1 MKILKN
7 SRLYSY
13 ILVSLIAL
21 LAGFALASK
30 DDSITPFIQ
39 AQEIDQIVV
48 EEKTEAIPLNF
59 NNPYIFADIA
69 ARVDAAV
76 VLVTSEIE
84 VQGSSYQYFPFN
96 DPFFEFFFGEHFQLP
111 DRRPQTQEG
120 YGSGFIVS
128 EDGYVVTN
136 EHVVHDAVK
145 IMITVSDHDEPLPA
159 EVIWSDYDSD
169 LAILKINAD
178 RKFQTV
184 KLGDSDSIRPGE
196 PVLAIG
202 NPFGYEHTV
211 TQGVISALGRPISIR
226 GDNNE
231 RPRIYS
237 NLIQTDAAINPG
249 NSGGPLLNI
258 KGEVIGINT
267 AVSLQGQGIGF
278 AIPINE
284 VKSIVKDL
292 QETGE
297 IIRPWLGIQYKEM
310 DKRYIEEYKEYYGLK
325 ELNGVTIIK
334 VITDSPAEKAGLRA
348 NDIITKID
356 DVVIEELDDVANY
369 ISKKN
374 IGDKIKIEVVRD
386 GYSLIIFAEIG
397 KRPNQL

>member
-1 MKILKN
+1 
-7 SRLYSY
+7 
-13 ILVSLIAL
+13 
-21 LAGFALASK
+21 
-30 DDSITPFIQ
+30 
-39 AQEIDQIVV
+39 
-48 EEKTEAIPLNF
+48 
-59 NNPYIFADIA
+59 
-69 ARVDAAV
+69 
-76 VLVTSEIE
+76 
-84 VQGSSYQYFPFN
+84 
-96 DPFFEFFFGEHFQLP
+96 
-111 DRRPQTQEG
+111 
-120 YGSGFIVS
+120 
-128 EDGYVVTN
+128 
-136 EHVVHDAVK
+136 
-145 IMITVSDHDEPLPA
+145 
-159 EVIWSDYDSD
+159 
-169 LAILKINAD
+169 
-178 RKFQTV
+178 
-184 KLGDSDSIRPGE
+184 
-196 PVLAIG
+196 
-202 NPFGYEHTV
+202 
-211 TQGVISALGRPISIR
+211 
-226 GDNNE
+226 
-231 RPRIYS
+231 
-237 NLIQTDAAINPG
+237 LIQTDAAINPG